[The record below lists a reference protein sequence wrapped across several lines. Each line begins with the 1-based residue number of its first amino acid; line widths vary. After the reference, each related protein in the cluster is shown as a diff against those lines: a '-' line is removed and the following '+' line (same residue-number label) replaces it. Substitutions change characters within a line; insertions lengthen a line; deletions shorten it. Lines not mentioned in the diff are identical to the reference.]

1 MSAFE
6 NIFDKFVLNV
16 QNMFPFQKLVT
27 NILKGF
33 DKRFMSA
40 ENDVVSNFGL
50 VFCEMYGVL

>member
-16 QNMFPFQKLVT
+16 QNMFRFQKLVT

-50 VFCEMYGVL
+50 VFCKMYGIL